1 MRRPLRFLIHK
12 LGLED
17 KQATQLARILDDL
30 RTERAPAEVDTRRAS
45 AAFADALVGDTF
57 DDAAAAAAAK
67 GRAQSAER
75 VATAVH
81 KALRD
86 IHALLD
92 AEQREAFAY
101 LTRTGAIE
109 L

>member
-17 KQATQLARILDDL
+17 RQASQLARILDDL
-30 RTERAPAEVDTRRAS
+30 RTERAQAEVDERRAQ
-45 AAFADALVGDTF
+45 AAFADALAGDSF
-57 DDAAAAAAAK
+57 DDTGAAAAARR
-67 GRAQSAER
+67 RAESAER

-81 KALRD
+81 KALKE
-86 IHALLD
+86 IHGLLD